1 MFIFV
6 FENCQNS
13 FSRDPSVA
21 PLWSAKYLNFG
32 GESCE
37 IRILPCSVQETY
49 TSRKVKK
56 TGFTFSIEL
65 RSRFDSSHGLLPF
78 VGGYY
83 EDFLYLLVCK
93 VQSSMSMSFATA
105 VTFFSQ
111 AKSIAALPIWVSA
124 SSSLLIIVS
133 IFSKILW

>member
-1 MFIFV
+1 MTQFFHLL
-6 FENCQNS
+6 FELCLRYSHFYLKN
-13 FSRDPSVA
+13 VKIHLHGV
-21 PLWSAKYLNFG
+21 PLGPFWSAKYLNFG

-111 AKSIAALPIWVSA
+111 AKSIAALPI
-124 SSSLLIIVS
+124 
-133 IFSKILW
+133 